1 MIMRGSGKSERPE
14 GPKRP
19 KKNRGFT
26 LLETLIAMVIM
37 SMGIVMIA
45 NAWSGNVLRLEKSR
59 INNNM
64 AMLLQR
70 KMTETEFL
78 YRDKQFTEIKEEDG
92 GDFGPKYPQYRWKMH
107 SQKFEMPDL
116 SGLLIARD
124 GGADEM
130 LLTIVRTMTEYIKQS
145 VMEIS
150 VTVIYKN
157 RAGREIKNTVTTYFV
172 DYTKEIPIP
181 GLPGAPG
188 GNDGGNGG
196 NGSGGNGNS
205 GANPPGGSR

>member
-1 MIMRGSGKSERPE
+1 
-14 GPKRP
+14 
-19 KKNRGFT
+19 
-26 LLETLIAMVIM
+26 MVIM

-78 YRDKQFTEIKEEDG
+78 YRNKQLTEIKEDDG
-92 GDFGPKYPQYRWKMH
+92 GDFGPKFPQYRWQMH

-116 SGLLIARD
+116 SSLLIARD

-130 LLTIVRTMTEYIKQS
+130 LLTIVRAMTEYIKQS
-145 VMEIS
+145 VIEVA

-181 GLPGAPG
+181 GLPSAPG
-188 GNDGGNGG
+188 GG
-196 NGSGGNGNS
+196 GSGGDSDS
-205 GANPPGGSR
+205 GSGGSGGSGMPQGGRQ